1 MYDTSGGE
9 RFMISLA
16 LSLALSSLNRPD
28 MNVNILFIDEGFGTL
43 DAKSLESVMSTLE
56 RLQEIAGE
64 SNRRVGII
72 SHREE
77 LDNRIPTRIRV
88 VKKGEGRS
96 RVEISV

>member
-1 MYDTSGGE
+1 M
-9 RFMISLA
+9 
-16 LSLALSSLNRPD
+16 
-28 MNVNILFIDEGFGTL
+28 